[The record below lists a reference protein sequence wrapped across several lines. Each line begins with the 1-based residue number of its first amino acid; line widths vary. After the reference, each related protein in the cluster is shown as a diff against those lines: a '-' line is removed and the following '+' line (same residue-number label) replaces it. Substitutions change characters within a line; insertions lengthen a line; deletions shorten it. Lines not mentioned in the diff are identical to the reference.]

1 MQMKMAFLIL
11 IGAVFIVSIFFGFLI
26 WRQTIKFE
34 KKAFVAKEKL
44 HQEIAN
50 ASEHATN
57 AAISINEV
65 ALRLQDKSME
75 LTNLL
80 TRFEL

>member
-44 HQEIAN
+44 HQEIA
-50 ASEHATN
+50 ELGLLETDEEV
-57 AAISINEV
+57 IQKSIE
-65 ALRLQDKSME
+65 E
-75 LTNLL
+75 
-80 TRFEL
+80 